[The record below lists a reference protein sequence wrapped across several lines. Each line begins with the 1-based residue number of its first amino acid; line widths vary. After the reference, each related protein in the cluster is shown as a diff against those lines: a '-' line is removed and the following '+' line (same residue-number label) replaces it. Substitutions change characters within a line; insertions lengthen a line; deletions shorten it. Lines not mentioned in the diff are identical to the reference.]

1 MTGFHERKKERRR
14 IAALSLVE
22 AEARIRKQVRR
33 DRLNEEHEVLV
44 QGGHVADPVDAFL
57 EETESEKS
65 DDGDSS
71 DNILSAKEPETVQY
85 DDGVDTVT
93 AVITAIPDSTDRNME
108 WMNEAERN
116 AMKIRDGMDRDGM
129 GQNEM
134 GQNEM
139 DQNDIDSLNH
149 HNADW
154 LHPNRG
160 NWGKKKEDGEFEE
173 YGDPS
178 TLTIYEKR
186 KRRKRLLQKTR
197 ELHRQKRNLK
207 RMAEHMKE
215 FGRNKKRRAN
225 SKYRKKPAKKRKSN
239 RKTKK

>member
-1 MTGFHERKKERRR
+1 MSVKR
-14 IAALSLVE
+14 
-22 AEARIRKQVRR
+22 
-33 DRLNEEHEVLV
+33 
-44 QGGHVADPVDAFL
+44 
-57 EETESEKS
+57 
-65 DDGDSS
+65 
-71 DNILSAKEPETVQY
+71 PETVQY

-116 AMKIRDGMDRDGM
+116 AMKIRDGMD
-129 GQNEM
+129 
-134 GQNEM
+134 QNEM